1 MIKGF
6 ALIPKRPDISL
17 EQFHSHWRG
26 IHADLACQIKAL
38 RRYVQSHRIPQNI
51 PGVPHSP
58 YEGAAEIWFD
68 DLETGRGLGDNPD
81 YVNGAYADEPNFIAE
96 EGPSFLMTRENVVVP
111 GPPLAKDATG
121 VKSLFLLKRKPSLS
135 VADFQKHW
143 REVHAPIVPKTPGL
157 RRYVQCH
164 VTPETYESDT
174 PPVFDGVAELDWASM
189 ADFERGWNSD
199 EMQVEQIQ
207 GDVPNFIDLENTVG
221 LLVEEARIIW
231 P

>member
-1 MIKGF
+1 MIKGY

-17 EQFHSHWRG
+17 ERFHSHWRG
-26 IHADLACQIKAL
+26 VHADLACRIKAL
-38 RRYVQSHRIPQNI
+38 RRYVQSHRIPQDI

-81 YVNGAYADEPNFIAE
+81 YVDGAYADEPNFIAD
-96 EGPSFLMTRENVVVP
+96 EGPSFLMTRENVVVS
-111 GPPLAKDATG
+111 GPSLARDATG
-121 VKSLFLLKRKPSLS
+121 VKSLFLLKRKPGLS

-143 REVHAPIVPKTPGL
+143 REVHAPIVPRTPGL

-164 VTPETYESDT
+164 VAPETYESDT